1 MGLTN
6 HVSWKIKIIM
16 NIPMQTVSDKY
27 LNILY
32 IVGRVLL
39 EDWKTTLWSK
49 CKALLNMSTFINQNL
64 LQYIIG
70 SILSKIL
77 EKISPVYTYSEIW
90 AQKTTCQHLFSLF
103 QMSTLPHKL
112 VLTVDGPKAANEN
125 VRNIYSKKVPI
136 FWTHFLG
143 CTYWIGS
150 KRVKSKRRLFF
161 S

>member
-1 MGLTN
+1 MYHEKLR
-6 HVSWKIKIIM
+6 SLWIFLCKLYQI
-16 NIPMQTVSDKY
+16 
-27 LNILY
+27 NILIY
-32 IVGRVLL
+32 YICIVGRVLL

-49 CKALLNMSTFINQNL
+49 WKAVLNREYVNFYKSKSSI
-64 LQYIIG
+64 QYIIG

-136 FWTHFLG
+136 FWTNFLG
-143 CTYWIGS
+143 CTYWIVS